1 MQKKILILTHDTS
14 LTGAPLSLLH
24 IFEWLKGNSN
34 EYQFDVVCLKEC
46 EGLLSR
52 FKALSC
58 NFFNLTTFSTKI
70 EYPFMDKVK
79 SRFMKVDF
87 ISEQEKFLQILSGQY
102 DLIYGNT
109 VLTLPIISQ
118 LKFHNAR
125 LKTILHVHE
134 LSTVIDEF
142 APQINQSKAYV
153 DHFIAASELVKQTLT
168 LRYSLPKNSITRV
181 YETTKIE
188 KMPPINKKPI
198 FSVVMVG
205 GAYWRKGDDL
215 FIQLANLLKN
225 ELIHFY
231 WVGFQSEERKRVN
244 SSDIEKLGIRETIT
258 FVQETDNPHEL
269 MQSMDLFVL
278 TSREDPFPLSVLEAG
293 MLGIPIVCFNQGTGI
308 IEMQDLP
315 GVVGVDYL
323 DLKQM
328 ANQILFFKSKIENN
342 LFDSERH
349 RTSFNQ
355 FFPENIAPQILQV
368 IENCLLK

>member
-1 MQKKILILTHDTS
+1 MRKKLLIITHDTS
-14 LTGAPLSLLH
+14 LTGAPISLLN
-24 IFEWLKGNSN
+24 IFEWIKVNSN
-34 EYQFDVVCLKEC
+34 EYQLDVLCLKQC

-58 NFFNLTTFSTKI
+58 NFFNLSTYSSKI
-70 EYPFMDKVK
+70 QYPFMDKVK
-79 SRFMKVDF
+79 SRFIKFDF
-87 ISEQEKFLQILSGQY
+87 KSEKDKFTHTLSSQY

-109 VLTLPIISQ
+109 VLALPIISQ

-188 KMPPINKKPI
+188 KMQQINKKTI

-244 SSDIEKLGIRETIT
+244 SSDIEKLGITEKIT
-258 FVQETDNPHEL
+258 FVQETDTPHEL

-278 TSREDPFPLSVLEAG
+278 TSREDPFPLSVIEAG
-293 MLGIPIVCFNQGTGI
+293 MLGLPIICFNQGTGI
-308 IEMQDLP
+308 IEMEYLT
-315 GVVGVDYL
+315 GVKAVDYL

-328 ANQILFFKSKIENN
+328 ADQILVYKSTIENK
-342 LFDSERH
+342 LFDTESQRL
-349 RTSFNQ
+349 SFNQ
-355 FFPENIAPQILQV
+355 FLPENIAPQILNV
-368 IENCLLK
+368 INNYFQ